1 MYVSSKPA
9 LSILDILTGK
19 EFIAVCL
26 TMDQR
31 GKAHCRL
38 TACLTAIP
46 LKNGPL
52 FYQGCPSVDEA
63 NGRACRKRVDAFDF
77 CSTCGVEVAPVPF
90 WNLSKA
96 AFRADDGEVFRLSA
110 LGDVAQEILGIDAQE
125 AFSMEKTC
133 L

>member
-1 MYVSSKPA
+1 MFFGQERAETSWFEGVDDADALTSASPSSSKPV
-9 LSILDILTGK
+9 LSSLDIITGK

-31 GKAHCRL
+31 GKAHCRV

-52 FYQGCPSVDEA
+52 FYQGCPSVNEA

-90 WNLSKA
+90 LNLSKA
-96 AFRADDGEVFRLSA
+96 AFRADDGEVFR
-110 LGDVAQEILGIDAQE
+110 
-125 AFSMEKTC
+125 
-133 L
+133 